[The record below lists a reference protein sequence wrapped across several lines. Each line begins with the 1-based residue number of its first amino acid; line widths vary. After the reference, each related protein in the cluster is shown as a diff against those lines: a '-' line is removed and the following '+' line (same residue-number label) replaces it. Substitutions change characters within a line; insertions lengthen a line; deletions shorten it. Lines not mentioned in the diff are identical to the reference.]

1 MTIENI
7 SLLKNKM
14 NLIDLSHPLINGL
27 GSYPG
32 GSAPEFTWH
41 STFETNGRTSSI
53 VKLSTHSGTHVDAP
67 LHFIPGGSSI
77 DQVPLTSLSGYARIV
92 DVSKCPVEKHQ
103 ISENAFF
110 ESAKNLARGEIAVI
124 YTGLD
129 KLYGSSDFI
138 SGMVALPSACVK
150 WLIEQE
156 IRAYA
161 TDAYSVDL
169 LNSLE
174 FINHRALLEVGIP
187 IIEALNNISVLQHKE
202 RFFLTAFPLNLQG
215 REASPCRAIAILD
228 L

>member
-1 MTIENI
+1 M
-7 SLLKNKM
+7 K
-14 NLIDLSHPLINGL
+14 LIDLSHPLIDGL
-27 GSYPG
+27 GAYPG

-41 STFETNGRTSSI
+41 STFETKGRTSSI
-53 VKLSTHSGTHVDAP
+53 VKISTHSGTHVDAP

-77 DQVPLTSLSGYARIV
+77 DQVLLTSLSGYARII
-92 DVSKCPVEKHQ
+92 DVSKCPLEKHR

-110 ESAKNLARGEIAVI
+110 ASAKNLVRGEIAVI

-138 SGMVALPSACVK
+138 SKLVALPFACVK

-169 LNSLE
+169 MDSPE
-174 FINHRALLEVGIP
+174 FNNHKALLGVGIP
-187 IIEALNNISVLQHKE
+187 IIEALNKISVIPNE
-202 RFFLTAFPLNLQG
+202 RFYLSAFPLKLQG
-215 REASPCRAIAILD
+215 REASPCRAIAFLD